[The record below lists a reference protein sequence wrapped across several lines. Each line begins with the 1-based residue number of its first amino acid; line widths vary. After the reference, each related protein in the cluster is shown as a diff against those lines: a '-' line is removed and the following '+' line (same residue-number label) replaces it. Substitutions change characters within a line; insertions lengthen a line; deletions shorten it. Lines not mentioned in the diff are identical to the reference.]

1 MVVVTIS
8 GPTGSGKSSVAKMI
22 ARKFGVDYYSIGDYF
37 RQSAKEA
44 GMDVKEFTE
53 KASKEFHLQAD
64 NHVDELSKKGN
75 IVIEGRLVG
84 YMASGADFKI
94 YLTAPLEVRAARIA
108 KRNEISLKEAK
119 NRVTVREE
127 EHSRIFKKVYGL
139 DVEKLDIYDLVMN
152 TEFYDLNEVIMHVE
166 RLVRSALKI

>member
-8 GPTGSGKSSVAKMI
+8 GPTGSGKSTVAKFI
-22 ARKFGVDYYSIGDYF
+22 ARKLGVDYYSIGDYF
-37 RQSAKEA
+37 RQSAREA

-84 YMASGADFKI
+84 YMASGSDYRI
-94 YLTAPLEVRAARIA
+94 YLTAPLKVRAERIA
-108 KRNEISLKEAK
+108 TRNEISIREAMKRVKE
-119 NRVTVREE
+119 RED
-127 EHSRIFKKVYGL
+127 EHSRIFKEVYGL
-139 DVEKLDIYDLVMN
+139 DVEKLEIYDLVLN
-152 TEFYDLNEVIMHVE
+152 TEFYDINEVVGHVE